1 MDVRL
6 RPMSEADVDRIETA
20 GSDPEGLGP
29 LQWFG
34 YRDFAKMRRR
44 VAEDGFLG
52 PDGGGLTVDAG
63 GEMAGY
69 VTWIRQTWGPEATSW
84 CWSIGISLF
93 PGFRGRGIG
102 TAAQRELVDYLF
114 AHTRAERV
122 QAITD
127 VANLPEQR
135 ALEKAG
141 FVREGV
147 LRRAQWRTGAWHDQI
162 LYAVLRELHDS
173 DGELA

>member
-1 MDVRL
+1 MDVLL
-6 RPMSEADVDRIETA
+6 RPMTEADLDRIQEA
-20 GSDPEGLGP
+20 GNTPDGLGR

-34 YRDFAKMRRR
+34 FRDFARLRRR

-52 PDGGGLTVDAG
+52 PDGGGLTVEANG
-63 GEMAGY
+63 TMAGY
-69 VTWIRQTWGPEATSW
+69 VTWTRQTWGPEATSW

-93 PGFRGRGIG
+93 PEFRGQGVG

-114 AHTRAERV
+114 AHTRAERI
-122 QAITD
+122 QAFTD
-127 VANLPEQR
+127 VANVAEQR

-147 LRRAQWRTGAWHDQI
+147 LRRAQWRMGAWHDQI
-162 LYAVLRELHDS
+162 LYATLRGPDDHPDETV
-173 DGELA
+173 